1 MFVPGWNE
9 SMFAM
14 ARISVSCTKSSAR
27 STLPQSEM
35 ANARKLGTAASI
47 ASRTDDRIVMISTPC
62 CRMPWPPTRRLG
74 SSSPEASPRGR
85 LGVATVLRL
94 VELLQQVLEAVG
106 NALPQHLVV
115 DALKDFADP

>member
-1 MFVPGWNE
+1 MVNSHADMCVPGWNE

-14 ARISVSCTKSSAR
+14 ARSRVSCTRSSAR

-47 ASRTDDRIVMISTPC
+47 APRTDDRIVMISTLVVEC
-62 CRMPWPPTRRLG
+62 LAPTRRLG
-74 SSSPEASPRGR
+74 SSSLEASPRGS
-85 LGVATVLRL
+85 VATVLRL

-106 NALPQHLVV
+106 NALPQ
-115 DALKDFADP
+115 